1 MAFLDNSGDI
11 ILDAV
16 LTDTGRARLAK
27 GDGTFKI
34 SKFALADDEVDY
46 ELYNDTHPSGSAYYD
61 LEILQTPVLEAFTN
75 NASSMKHKLVSIPRT
90 NLLYLPVI
98 RLNEQFE
105 ASTGTVPGSGVLSAA
120 QGMFLVAVDKE
131 TEDTLY
137 SIESTGAGVLKGA
150 NTSGGSYVRVDQG
163 LDTTGISPEFL
174 LDADLVETQY
184 IVEIDNRFGNIVSQV
199 NGSQAAVSYID
210 DDSIASYYFSLGTDL
225 DYVSENSS
233 REDGPTQVIKGPR
246 GTFLKLRIQA
256 SLELNTS
263 EYVFDQLGGT
273 QTWDVAWNDSS
284 GTAQSASLKYLDS
297 TLRVSGAT
305 TGYSVDIPLRF
316 VKKTD

>member
-27 GDGTFKI
+27 GDGTFQI

-90 NLLYLPVI
+90 NLLYLPVV

-105 ASTGTVPGSGVLSAA
+105 ASTGTVGAASALSAA
-120 QGMFLVAVDKE
+120 QGMFVVAVDKD
-131 TEDTLY
+131 TEDRLY
-137 SIESTGAGVLKGA
+137 AAEPSGGGVLKGE
-150 NTSGGSYVRVDQG
+150 NTSGGAYVRVDQG

-225 DYVSENSS
+225 DYVTENAS

-246 GTFLKLRIQA
+246 GTYLKLRIQS

-263 EYVFDQLGGT
+263 KYLFDQLGGT
-273 QTWDVAWNDSS
+273 QTWDVGGDSF
-284 GTAQSASLKYLDS
+284 KFLDS

-305 TGYSVDIPLRF
+305 TGYSVDIPIRF
-316 VKKTD
+316 AKYDGP